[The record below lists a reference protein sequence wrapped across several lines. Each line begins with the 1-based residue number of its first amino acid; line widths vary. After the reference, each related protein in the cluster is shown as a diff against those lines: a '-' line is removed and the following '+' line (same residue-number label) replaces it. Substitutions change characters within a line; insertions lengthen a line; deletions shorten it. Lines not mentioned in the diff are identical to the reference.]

1 MAFRQPIEGTPMKET
16 RIAQQP
22 CTDAAEQEQVKGAPE
37 SRSEIRLLDDFEL
50 VLAGGGD
57 GIPSWP

>member
-1 MAFRQPIEGTPMKET
+1 MKEI

-22 CTDAAEQEQVKGAPE
+22 STDVAEQEQAKRVPE

-57 GIPSWP
+57 GVPSWP

>member
-1 MAFRQPIEGTPMKET
+1 MKET
-16 RIAQQP
+16 RIAQEQRH
-22 CTDAAEQEQVKGAPE
+22 TDSGDQDQASRTPE
-37 SRSEIRLLDDFEL
+37 ARSDIRLLDDFEL

>member
-1 MAFRQPIEGTPMKET
+1 MKDT

-22 CTDAAEQEQVKGAPE
+22 CTDVTEQQAGQPADP
-37 SRSEIRLLDDFEL
+37 RNEIRLLDDFEL

-57 GIPSWP
+57 SIITWP